1 MSLKMA
7 LFDRSNTSSCWS
19 AVVPFSSH
27 LTLNNVMALRS
38 YSRSLEMTPFD
49 GSHIRVSIRLP
60 L

>member
-7 LFDRSNTSSCWS
+7 LFDRSNTSSYWS

-27 LTLNNVMALRS
+27 LTLNMALRS